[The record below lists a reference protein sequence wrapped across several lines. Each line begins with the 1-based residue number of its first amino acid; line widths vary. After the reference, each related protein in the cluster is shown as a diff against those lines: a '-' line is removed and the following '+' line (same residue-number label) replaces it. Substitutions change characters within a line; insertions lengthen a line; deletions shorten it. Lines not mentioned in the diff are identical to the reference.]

1 MSVTTER
8 NIDEGV
14 ETVTV
19 PLNDIWER
27 YLKRIEE
34 KTEGKE
40 EKFVLYFG
48 WRSGTP
54 LKLVHPLRCGGVET
68 ERNIDIGEY
77 EFSEK
82 NGVIDGLATF
92 TRSDGEKCYEN
103 WKDGKIVERR
113 PIEFKKDE
121 LHTYLPES
129 PESLSARVTLKEFEK
144 IILNDT
150 DEEIKEIKENT
161 EESARKLQEELDK
174 HDDCFPTDQT

>member
-1 MSVTTER
+1 MKDINDMSKQE
-8 NIDEGV
+8 
-14 ETVTV
+14 
-19 PLNDIWER
+19 LLA
-27 YLKRIEE
+27 YIEE
-34 KTEGKE
+34 CIVILGC
-40 EKFVLYFG
+40 LYFRFDPTNKEKTVLHLLG
-48 WRSGTP
+48 FRYGYPMSPEQKWEG
-54 LKLVHPLRCGGVET
+54 LET
-68 ERNIDIGEY
+68 EYNKDIGEY
-77 EFSEK
+77 EFELK
-82 NGVIDGLATF
+82 NGIPDGLATF

-129 PESLSARVTLKEFEK
+129 LSARVTLKEFEK

-150 DEEIKEIKENT
+150 DEEIKENT